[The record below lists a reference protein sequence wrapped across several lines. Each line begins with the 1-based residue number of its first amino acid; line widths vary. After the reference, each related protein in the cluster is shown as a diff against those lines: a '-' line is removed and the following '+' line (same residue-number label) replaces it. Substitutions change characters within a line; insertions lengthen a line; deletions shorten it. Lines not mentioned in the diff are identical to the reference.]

1 MVAGQGRGWA
11 ETGEMGEGEVSD
23 DLGFSPLQRNAD
35 DQIGLGFSLAPIT
48 ALSCLRTQEGFF
60 PSALENQ
67 ESLLEAP
74 FLESLFMRRLVN
86 SMVLLSIFQSSLSLG
101 ST

>member
-23 DLGFSPLQRNAD
+23 DLGFSPLQRNVD

-48 ALSCLRTQEGFF
+48 ALSCLRTQEDFRSQF
-60 PSALENQ
+60 LKIKRASLKVPSLRAYGMSCKFNAL
-67 ESLLEAP
+67 
-74 FLESLFMRRLVN
+74 
-86 SMVLLSIFQSSLSLG
+86 
-101 ST
+101 